1 MVAFPEGGEMYI
13 DLTPELRALRDELR
27 TYFAKLMTPELVTE
41 LSAGGEGG
49 GPEYRKAMKKMGRD
63 GWLGIGWPKQWG
75 GQDRTPLEQFLF
87 ADEVQRVGFPLPF
100 LTLNTVG
107 PTLMAYGSDE
117 LRAEFLPRIL
127 AGDLH
132 FAIGYSE
139 PGAGTDLASLTTTA
153 VKDGDEWVIQG
164 QKTFT
169 SLADFADYIWLAART
184 DPDAKKH
191 RGISIF
197 IVPTRSPG
205 FRLTPIWT
213 MADVRTNATFY
224 DDVRVPARYLV
235 GGLNNGWGLITNQLN
250 HERVSLFPIGPFERL
265 SEDVRRFAQNTKLA
279 DGRRVIDQP
288 FVRRNLAKCHAGA
301 EALRLMLWKQAW
313 TLTHS
318 RLHPADASTVKVFA
332 SEFFVEAYRLLM
344 EIIGAASKLTRQS
357 PGAVLAGRL
366 ERMYRSALILTF
378 GGGTNEVQRDIIAM
392 AGLQMPH
399 YKE

>member
-1 MVAFPEGGEMYI
+1 MYI

-27 TYFAKLMTPELVTE
+27 TYFAKLMTTELVAE
-41 LSAGGEGG
+41 LTAGGEGG
-49 GPEYRKAMKKMGRD
+49 GPEYRRAMKKMGKD
-63 GWLGIGWPKQWG
+63 GWLGIGWPVEYG
-75 GQDRTPLEQFLF
+75 GLGRTPLEQFLF

-107 PTLMAYGSDE
+107 PTLMAYGTPE
-117 LRAEFLPRIL
+117 QKAEFLPRIL

-153 VKDGDEWVIQG
+153 VKEGDEWVIQG

-169 SLADFADYIWLAART
+169 SLADFSDYIWLAART

-191 RGISIF
+191 RGISMF
-197 IVPTRSPG
+197 IVPTTSPG

-213 MADVRTNATFY
+213 MADVRTNATFF
-224 DDVRVPARYLV
+224 DGVRVPDRYLV

-265 SEDVRRFAQNTKLA
+265 SEDVRRYAIETKLA

-288 FVRRNLAKCHAGA
+288 FVRRNLARCYAGA

-318 RLHPADASTVKVFA
+318 RLHPADASTVKVYA
-332 SEFFVEAYRLLM
+332 SEFFVEAYRALM
-344 EIIGAASKLTRQS
+344 EVIGAAGTIHRRS

-399 YKE
+399 YKA

>member
-1 MVAFPEGGEMYI
+1 MYI

-27 TYFAKLMTPELVTE
+27 TYFAKLMTPELVAE
-41 LSAGGEGG
+41 LTAGGEGG
-49 GPEYRKAMKKMGRD
+49 GPEYRRAMKKMGKD
-63 GWLGIGWPKQWG
+63 GWLGIGWPKEYG

-107 PTLMAYGSDE
+107 PTLMAYGTPE
-117 LRAEFLPRIL
+117 QRAEFLPRIL
-127 AGDLH
+127 AGELN

-153 VKDGDEWVIQG
+153 TKDGDEWVIQG

-191 RGISIF
+191 RGISMF
-197 IVPTRSPG
+197 IVPTTAPG

-224 DDVRVPARYLV
+224 DGVRVPDRYLV

-265 SEDVRRFAQNTKLA
+265 SEDVRRWAIETKLA
-279 DGRRVIDQP
+279 DGQRVIDQP
-288 FVRRNLAKCHAGA
+288 FVRRNLARCYAGA

-318 RLHPADASTVKVFA
+318 RLHPADASTVEVYA
-332 SEFFVEAYRLLM
+332 SEFFVEAYRALM
-344 EIIGAASKLTRQS
+344 EVIGAAGTIHRRS

-399 YKE
+399 YKG

>member
-1 MVAFPEGGEMYI
+1 MAPQEGTMYI

-27 TYFAKLMTPELVTE
+27 TYFAKLMTTELVAE
-41 LSAGGEGG
+41 LSSGGEGG
-49 GPEYRKAMKKMGRD
+49 GPEYRRALKKMGRD
-63 GWLGIGWPKQWG
+63 GWLGIGWPKEYG

-87 ADEVQRVGFPLPF
+87 ADEVQRAGFPLPF

-107 PTLMAYGSDE
+107 PTLMAYGTPE
-117 LRAEFLPRIL
+117 QKAEFLPRIL

-139 PGAGTDLASLTTTA
+139 PGAGTDLAGLTTAA
-153 VKDGDEWVIQG
+153 VKDGDEWVIDG

-191 RGISIF
+191 RGISMF
-197 IVPTRSPG
+197 IVPTTSPG

-213 MADVRTNATFY
+213 MADVRTNATYY
-224 DDVRVPARYLV
+224 DGVRVPDRYLV

-265 SEDVRRFAQNTKLA
+265 SEDVRRYAIETKLA

-288 FVRRNLAKCHAGA
+288 FVRRNLARCYAGA

-318 RLHPADASTVKVFA
+318 RLHPADASTVKVYA
-332 SEFFVEAYRLLM
+332 SEFFVEAYRALM
-344 EIIGAASKLTRQS
+344 EVIGAAGTIHRRS

-399 YKE
+399 YKG

>member
-1 MVAFPEGGEMYI
+1 MYI

-27 TYFAKLMTPELVTE
+27 TYFAKLMTPELVAE
-41 LSAGGEGG
+41 LTSGGEGG
-49 GPEYRKAMKKMGRD
+49 GPQYRRAMKRMGKD
-63 GWLGIGWPKQWG
+63 GWLGVGWPKEYG
-75 GQDRTPLEQFLF
+75 GMDRTPLEQFLF
-87 ADEVQRVGFPLPF
+87 ADEIQRAGFPLPF
-100 LTLNTVG
+100 LTLNTIG
-107 PTLMAYGSDE
+107 PTIMAFGTPE
-117 LRAEFLPRIL
+117 QKAEFLPRIL
-127 AGDLH
+127 AGELN

-139 PGAGTDLASLTTTA
+139 PGAGTDLASLTTSA
-153 VKDGDEWVIQG
+153 VRDGDDWIIQG

-169 SLADFADYIWLAART
+169 SLADFADYVWLAART

-191 RGISIF
+191 RGISMF
-197 IVPTRSPG
+197 IVPTSSPG
-205 FRLTPIWT
+205 FRITPIYT
-213 MADVRTNATFY
+213 VSDVRTNATFY
-224 DDVRVPARYLV
+224 DQVRVPNRYLV
-235 GGLNNGWGLITNQLN
+235 GGVNNGWGLITSQLN

-265 SEDVRRFAQNTKLA
+265 SDDVRRWAQSTKLA

-288 FVRRNLAKCHAGA
+288 FVRRNLARCHAGG

-318 RLHPADASTVKVFA
+318 RLHPAEASTVKVYA

-344 EIIGAASKLTRQS
+344 EVIGPAAAINRRS

-399 YKE
+399 YKG

>member
-1 MVAFPEGGEMYI
+1 MYI

-27 TYFAKLMTPELVTE
+27 TYFEKLMTPELLAE
-41 LSAGGEGG
+41 LSSGGEGG
-49 GPEYRKAMKKMGRD
+49 GPQYRRALKRMGRD
-63 GWLGIGWPKQWG
+63 GWLGIGWPKEYG
-75 GQDRTPLEQFLF
+75 GQSRTPLEQFLF
-87 ADEVQRVGFPLPF
+87 ADEVQRAGFPLPF

-107 PTLMAYGSDE
+107 PTLMAFGTPE
-117 LRAEFLPRIL
+117 QKAEFLPRIL
-127 AGDLH
+127 AGELH

-139 PGAGTDLASLTTTA
+139 PGAGTDLAGLTTAATR
-153 VKDGDEWVIQG
+153 DGDEWVIQG

-169 SLADFADYIWLAART
+169 SLADFSDYIWLAART
-184 DPDAKKH
+184 DPEAKKH

-197 IVPTRSPG
+197 IVPTTAPG

-213 MADVRTNATFY
+213 MADVRTNATYY
-224 DDVRVPARYLV
+224 DGVRVPHRYLV
-235 GGLNNGWGLITNQLN
+235 GGENNGWGLITNQLN

-265 SEDVRRFAQNTKLA
+265 SDDVRRFAQETKLA

-318 RLHPADASTVKVFA
+318 RLHPADASTVKVYA

-344 EIIGAASKLTRQS
+344 EIVGAAGTIHRRS

-399 YKE
+399 YKG

>member
-1 MVAFPEGGEMYI
+1 MYI
-13 DLTPELRALRDELR
+13 DLTPELRELRDELR
-27 TYFAKLMTPELVTE
+27 TYFAKLMTPELVAE

-49 GPEYRKAMKKMGRD
+49 GPEYRRAMKKMGAD
-63 GWLGIGWPKQWG
+63 GWLGIGWPEEYG
-75 GQDRTPLEQFLF
+75 GQGRTPLEQFLF

-107 PTLMAYGSDE
+107 PTLMAYGTPE
-117 LRAEFLPRIL
+117 QRAEFLPRIL
-127 AGDLH
+127 AGELN

-139 PGAGTDLASLTTTA
+139 PGAGTDLASLTTRA
-153 VKDGDEWVIQG
+153 AKDGDEWVIHG

-184 DPDAKKH
+184 DPEAKKH
-191 RGISIF
+191 RGISMF
-197 IVPTRSPG
+197 IVPTSAPG

-213 MADVRTNATFY
+213 MADVRTNATYY
-224 DDVRVPARYLV
+224 DGVRVPDRYLV
-235 GGLNNGWGLITNQLN
+235 GGVNNGWGLITSQLN

-265 SEDVRRFAQNTKLA
+265 SEDVRRFAIETRLA

-288 FVRRNLAKCHAGA
+288 FVRRNLARCYAGA

-318 RLHPADASTVKVFA
+318 RLHPAEASTVKVYA
-332 SEFFVEAYRLLM
+332 SEFFVEAYRALM
-344 EIIGAASKLTRQS
+344 EVIGAAGTLTRRS

-392 AGLQMPH
+392 AGLQLPH
-399 YKE
+399 YKG